1 MTQENLVEKLHR
13 TAKLFMDTGEAISEE
28 EAVSKLEGFRL
39 SIEVGLDIATSS
51 TRQAILLT
59 SVNTARRCFLGG
71 VYVYGDI
78 NVDLLVP
85 WKKCK
90 TLQEAVIDLKGYIG
104 DETAPSFPQI
114 VIGNAQET
122 RIAPGFSIQATF
134 DGWSGGVIPSA
145 DKQRLAEC
153 SEFVPAGV
161 LAGALAVSE
170 AFQHVCGYVLA
181 GRRDVGLSLWNPDV
195 GKSWMNQETGP
206 EIKSLPNNLWVI
218 GLGHL
223 GQAFLWTLGLL
234 PYENPEELHLIMHDH
249 DIIGTANDSTSPLT
263 FPELI
268 GMKKTRAMADWCEER
283 GFRTSLLE
291 RRFNQNYRLMEDD
304 PRVALCGVDNEHTRA
319 VLEKIGFQY
328 IIEAG
333 LGKGTREYLS
343 FQVHSFPSQQKAADV
358 WNEKPF
364 KGIKDNLTEKPA
376 YSNLTKKGLDA
387 CGIAMLADRSVGASF
402 VGSAVASLVISDLLR
417 LIHGGNRYALIDG
430 TLASLFNRAAIKNS
444 LHNEPFNPGITKAK
458 Q

>member
-39 SIEVGLDIATSS
+39 SIEVGPDIATSA
-51 TRQAILLT
+51 TRQTILLT
-59 SVNTARRCFLGG
+59 AVNTARRCFLGG

-78 NVDLLVP
+78 NVELLVP
-85 WKKCK
+85 WKKFR
-90 TLQEAVIDLKGYIG
+90 TLQDAVIDLKGNIG
-104 DETAPSFPQI
+104 DKTAPSSPQI
-114 VIGNAQET
+114 MIGNVQEA
-122 RIAPGFSIQATF
+122 RIASGFSIQATF

-181 GRRDVGLSLWNPDV
+181 GRRDVGLSLWNPDAET
-195 GKSWMNQETGP
+195 SWMSQETGP

-234 PYENPEELHLIMHDH
+234 PYENPKALHLVMHDH
-249 DIIGTANDSTSPLT
+249 DTIGAANDSTSPLT

-268 GMKKTRAMADWCEER
+268 GMKKTRAMAEWCEER
-283 GFRTSLLE
+283 GFRTTLIE
-291 RRFNQNYRLMEDD
+291 RQFDQSYRLMDND
-304 PRVALCGVDNEHTRA
+304 PRVALCGVDNAYARA

-328 IIEAG
+328 IVEAG

-343 FQVHSFPSQQKAADV
+343 FQVHTFPGQQKAADI
-358 WNEKPF
+358 WNENMTT
-364 KGIKDNLTEKPA
+364 DNQDDLTAKPA
-376 YSNLTKKGLDA
+376 YSNLTKKGLDT
-387 CGIAMLADRSVGASF
+387 CGIAMLSGRSVGASF
-402 VGSAVASLVISDLLR
+402 VGSIVASLAISDLLR
-417 LIHGGNRYALIDG
+417 LLHGGIRYALIDG
-430 TLASLFNRAAIKNS
+430 TLASLANRTAIKNA
-444 LHNEPFNPGITKAK
+444 LPHVPFNPGITRVK
-458 Q
+458 